1 MEETQRNETSPY
13 EARRENKERERR
25 GAELKKLTSRLLVW
39 GAALGVLVLIFM
51 GMVRLAGSPRQNIG
65 AGALS
70 VAPVTESD
78 WLSGAIAP
86 RVTLVEYSDFECPAC
101 AYYAPQVSRLL
112 AEFPNELLL
121 VYRHFPLSQH
131 RNAVLAA
138 YAAEAAGRQGM
149 FFEMHDLI
157 FERQREWEKKPSAR
171 ELFDGYAREL
181 DLDLAR
187 FATEFGDDAA
197 REKVRRD
204 TASGTLLRLQGTPS
218 FFLNGA
224 LIENPRSYEEW
235 VSLIRNA
242 APLP

>member
-1 MEETQRNETSPY
+1 MSSPTSAGHAIVRAL
-13 EARRENKERERR
+13 EAH
-25 GAELKKLTSRLLVW
+25 
-39 GAALGVLVLIFM
+39 GVDRVFQVPGESFLDVLD
-51 GMVRLAGSPRQNIG
+51 GLY
-65 AGALS
+65 
-70 VAPVTESD
+70 D
-78 WLSGAIAP
+78 SGIDT
-86 RVTLVEYSDFECPAC
+86 VVC
-101 AYYAPQVSRLL
+101 
-112 AEFPNELLL
+112 
-121 VYRHFPLSQH
+121 RHEGG
-131 RNAVLAA
+131 AA